1 MKTTIVIGVIAAFF
15 GVAQATTYAQ
25 FCNDNACND
34 GCGESVSVDNPGC
47 LNENG
52 RQSIKFHVRSSRDAC
67 RYMICDADTFQI
79 QDLNLAQVSLVFSP
93 TPNCPCQNYC
103 VDNIL

>member
-1 MKTTIVIGVIAAFF
+1 MRTTIVIGVIAAFF

-25 FCNDNACND
+25 FWFVHQSQLKEPTGTKLTFPALSSNDNACND

-52 RQSIKFHVRSSRDAC
+52 RQSIKFHVRTGQSKLLSTETH
-67 RYMICDADTFQI
+67 DTT
-79 QDLNLAQVSLVFSP
+79 V
-93 TPNCPCQNYC
+93 C
-103 VDNIL
+103 

>member
-1 MKTTIVIGVIAAFF
+1 MKTTILIGVIAAFF

-52 RQSIKFHVRSSRDAC
+52 RQSIKFHVRSAESLLEL
-67 RYMICDADTFQI
+67 
-79 QDLNLAQVSLVFSP
+79 DLK
-93 TPNCPCQNYC
+93 C
-103 VDNIL
+103 

>member
-1 MKTTIVIGVIAAFF
+1 MKTTIILGAIAAFF

-25 FCNDNACND
+25 FCNDDSCND

-52 RQSIKFHVRSSRDAC
+52 RRSIKFH
-67 RYMICDADTFQI
+67 
-79 QDLNLAQVSLVFSP
+79 DLNFAQVSLVFSP
-93 TPNCPCQNYC
+93 TPNCPCQN
-103 VDNIL
+103 